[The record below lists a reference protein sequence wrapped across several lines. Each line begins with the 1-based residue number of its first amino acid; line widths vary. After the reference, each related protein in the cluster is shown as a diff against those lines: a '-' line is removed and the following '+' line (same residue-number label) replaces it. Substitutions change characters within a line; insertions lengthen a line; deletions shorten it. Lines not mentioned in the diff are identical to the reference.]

1 MGREDGR
8 VEWSRVDTGDNRDLL
23 VIEGKCFG
31 IRLRIILVYFDSDKK
46 KNSQE
51 TKDNKKFRMEVEKM
65 IRNNKM
71 EGLMVL
77 GDMNAHL
84 RVARG

>member
-1 MGREDGR
+1 M
-8 VEWSRVDTGDNRDLL
+8 EWLRVDTGENRDLL

-51 TKDNKKFRMEVEKM
+51 GRVLTGEYKNRKGFRYVVRPHKIGMSKE
-65 IRNNKM
+65 
-71 EGLMVL
+71 
-77 GDMNAHL
+77 
-84 RVARG
+84 